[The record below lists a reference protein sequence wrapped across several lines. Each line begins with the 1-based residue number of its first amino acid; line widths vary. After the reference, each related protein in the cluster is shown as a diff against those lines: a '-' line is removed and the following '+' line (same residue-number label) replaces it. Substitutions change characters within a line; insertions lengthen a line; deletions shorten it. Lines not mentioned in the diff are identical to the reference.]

1 MTIQTRPYDIS
12 HMPPGV
18 PYIVSNE
25 AAERFGYYGMRAIL
39 VVFMTEHLRNAA
51 GQLTPMGE
59 AEAREY
65 YHWFA
70 SSVYFF
76 PILGALIADALLGKY
91 RTILWV
97 SVLYCAGH
105 ACLALGDTVF
115 GMGLMAPRT
124 WLFVGLALIALG
136 SGGIKPCVS
145 AHVGDQ
151 FSQRNQHL
159 LERVFGWFYFSINLG
174 AALSQLFIPWILH
187 RFGPGPAFGLPG
199 VLMAFATLVFW
210 MGRNKF
216 VHIPPG
222 GVAFVKDVFSS
233 SGVQTLSKLGLLY
246 VFVAIFWSLFDQT
259 GSAWVLQAKRMDR
272 VIFGIEV
279 LPSQVQAI
287 NPLLIM
293 LYIPLFSYVL
303 YPAVNRVY
311 RLTPLRKMAI
321 GMFLTVPSFLISA
334 YIETRLSAGASV
346 NVAWQLLAFMVLTAA
361 EVMVSIT
368 CLEFSYTQ
376 APNRMKS
383 IVMAAYLLSV
393 WLGNLFTAAVNALLQ
408 NADGSSSVSE
418 TAYYSLFAVAMT
430 VAAVGFLGVAK
441 SYREETF
448 IQGS

>member
-51 GQLTPMGE
+51 GQLAPMGDV
-59 AEAREY
+59 EAREY

-70 SSVYFF
+70 SSVYLF
-76 PILGALIADALLGKY
+76 PILGAIVADAFLGKY

-105 ACLALGDTVF
+105 LCLALGDTSL
-115 GMGLMAPRT
+115 GMGLLSPRG
-124 WLFVGLALIALG
+124 WLLLGLGLIALG

-151 FSQRNQHL
+151 FSHRNQHL

-174 AALSQLFIPWILH
+174 AALSQLLIPWMLH
-187 RFGPGPAFGLPG
+187 HHGPGWAFGLPG
-199 VLMAFATLVFW
+199 LLMAFATFVFW
-210 MGRNKF
+210 LGRNKF
-216 VHIPPG
+216 VHIPPAG
-222 GVAFVKDVFSS
+222 ASFIKEVFSS
-233 SGVQTLSKLGLLY
+233 SGLRALGKLGVLY
-246 VFVAIFWSLFDQT
+246 AFVAIFWSLFDQT

-272 VIFGIEV
+272 VLFGIEI
-279 LPSQVQAI
+279 LPSQVQAA

-293 LYIPLFSYVL
+293 LYIPLFSYVI
-303 YPAVNRVY
+303 YPAINRVY
-311 RLTPLRKMAI
+311 RLTPLRKI
-321 GMFLTVPSFLISA
+321 GLGMFLTVPSFLISA
-334 YIETRLSAGASV
+334 YIETRLSAGDSV
-346 NVAWQLLAFMVLTAA
+346 NVGWQLLAFAVLTAA

-383 IVMAAYLLSV
+383 VVMAAFLLSV
-393 WLGNLFTAAVNALLQ
+393 WLGNIVTAAFNALIQ
-408 NADGSSSVSE
+408 NPDGSSTISE
-418 TAYYSLFAVAMT
+418 TAYYTVFAAAMCVAALGFVAVAK
-430 VAAVGFLGVAK
+430 AYK
-441 SYREETF
+441 EEIF

>member
-18 PYIVSNE
+18 PYIVANE
-25 AAERFGYYGMRAIL
+25 AAERFSYYGMRAIL

-51 GQLTPMGE
+51 GQLAPMGD

-65 YHWFA
+65 YHWFS

-76 PILGALIADALLGKY
+76 PIVGAIVADAFLGKY

-97 SVLYCAGH
+97 SSLYCAGH
-105 ACLALGDTVF
+105 LCLAVGDSALGMSV
-115 GMGLMAPRT
+115 LSPRG
-124 WLFVGLALIALG
+124 WLLVGLGLIALG

-151 FSQRNQHL
+151 FGHRNQHM

-174 AALSQLFIPWILH
+174 AAMSQLLIPWLLH
-187 RFGPGPAFGLPG
+187 RFGAGPAFGLPG
-199 VLMAFATLVFW
+199 VLMALATFAFW
-210 MGRNKF
+210 LGRNKF
-216 VHIPPG
+216 VHIPPAG
-222 GVAFVKDVFSS
+222 PAFVKEVFSAT
-233 SGVQTLSKLGLLY
+233 GLKALSKLGVLY
-246 VFVAIFWSLFDQT
+246 AFVAIFWSLYDQT

-272 VIFGIEV
+272 VLFGFDI

-303 YPAVNRVY
+303 YPAINRVY
-311 RLTPLRKMAI
+311 RLTPLRKI
-321 GMFLTVPSFLISA
+321 GLGLFLTVPSFLVSA
-334 YIETRLSAGASV
+334 YIETRLSAGESV
-346 NVAWQLLAFMVLTAA
+346 NVGWQLLAFAIMTAA

-383 IVMAAYLLSV
+383 VVMAAYLLSV
-393 WLGNLFTAAVNALLQ
+393 WLGNLVTALVNAVLQ
-408 NADGSSSVSE
+408 NPDGSSSVSE
-418 TAYYSLFAVAMT
+418 TAYYTLFSVAMT
-430 VAAVGFLGVAK
+430 VAAVGFVGVARR
-441 SYREETF
+441 YQERVF
-448 IQGS
+448 IQGT

>member
-25 AAERFGYYGMRAIL
+25 AAERFSYYGMRAIL
-39 VVFMTEHLRNAA
+39 VVFMTEYLRNAA
-51 GQLTPMGE
+51 GQLAPMGD

-65 YHWFA
+65 YHWFT
-70 SSVYFF
+70 SGVYFF
-76 PILGALIADALLGKY
+76 PILGAIIADAFLGKY
-91 RTILWV
+91 RTIMWV

-105 ACLALGDTVF
+105 LCLALGDTSF
-115 GMGLMAPRT
+115 GVGVLSPRR
-124 WLFVGLALIALG
+124 WLFTGLALIALG

-151 FSQRNQHL
+151 FGPRNQHL

-174 AALSQLFIPWILH
+174 AALSQLLIPWLLH
-187 RFGPGPAFGLPG
+187 HYGPGPAFGLPG
-199 VLMAFATLVFW
+199 VLMALATVVFW

-222 GVAFVKDVFSS
+222 GSEFVKEVFSS
-233 SGVQTLSKLGLLY
+233 DGLKALGRLGLLY
-246 VFVAIFWSLFDQT
+246 VFVAIFWSLYDQT

-272 VIFGIEV
+272 MLFGVEI

-293 LYIPLFSYVL
+293 VYIPLFTYVI
-303 YPAVNRVY
+303 YPAVNRVFA
-311 RLTPLRKMAI
+311 LTPLRKMAL

-334 YIETRLSAGASV
+334 FIETRLSAGHSV
-346 NVAWQLLAFMVLTAA
+346 NVSWQLLAFAVLTAA

-368 CLEFSYTQ
+368 GLEFSYTQ

-393 WLGNLFTAAVNALLQ
+393 WLGNVFTAAVNAVLQ
-408 NADGSSSVSE
+408 NPDGSSSVSE
-418 TAYYSLFAVAMT
+418 TTYYLLFSVAMSL
-430 VAAVGFLGVAK
+430 AAVGFVGVAK
-441 SYREETF
+441 TYRQQSF
-448 IQGS
+448 VQSS